1 MIKRLTPLIIAVIG
15 IVLLVFFGCDDETLT
30 PDAYPEKP
38 DYPNPIGAINITSDD
53 GLFEGGS
60 PVLWSPDASYLL
72 YPVDD
77 EDEELVGSPGEYDWL
92 YDVAQKELYGGFP
105 SIFRPPFYQ
114 TGFGRPPDISPDGVW
129 WIYTGGRTGGGCDVC
144 RVRADDPEGEM
155 ERLTCFGHA
164 NPYGRPSSDG
174 QWVAFI
180 SDREPHFP
188 SSEIYIMPSDG
199 ESPDD
204 PATRITFHDEDSYCW
219 NLLWSPDGQWLVY
232 TYGIYGIT
240 DDTLYK
246 HNPWDGTEEII
257 NIAEGETVFPYGWS
271 PDNKWIAVGY
281 SIEDESTGNSHSRI
295 GYISSEAGEQEI
307 HDFFPPLPFDCDC
320 FGVSWSPDGEW
331 IAFASEMENPE
342 GYYDIFLYPFEPEE

>member
-1 MIKRLTPLIIAVIG
+1 MIKRHIPLIIIT
-15 IVLLVFFGCDDETLT
+15 IWLLLLVGCDNDTF
-30 PDAYPEKP
+30 PPEEE
-38 DYPNPIGAINITSDD
+38 DTYPNPIGAINITSEDRLTEM
-53 GLFEGGS
+53 GI

-72 YPVDD
+72 YAIDD
-77 EDEELVGSPGEYDWL
+77 EDEELVGSPGEYDWF

-105 SIFRPPFYQ
+105 SIFRLPFY
-114 TGFGRPPDISPDGVW
+114 FSELGRPPTVSPDGEW
-129 WIYTGGRTGGGCDVC
+129 WIYTGKGIGGGCDVC

-155 ERLTCFGHA
+155 ERLTCFGPSNA
-164 NPYGRPSSDG
+164 YGRPSSDG
-174 QWVAFI
+174 QWIAFI

-188 SSEIYIMPSDG
+188 SREIYIMPSDG

-240 DDTLYK
+240 DDTLCK
-246 HNPWDGTEEII
+246 HNPWNGTEETIT
-257 NIAEGETVFPYGWS
+257 IAKGEKVFPYDWS
-271 PDNKWIAVGY
+271 PDGRWIAVEHWDSGDPETY
-281 SIEDESTGNSHSRI
+281 GEQRLI

-307 HDFFPPLPFDCDC
+307 HDFFPLLPFDCDC

-331 IAFASEMENPE
+331 IAFVSEMENPE
-342 GYYDIFLYPFEPEE
+342 GYYDIFLYPFEPED